1 MGKVIKLRPRKKE
14 KPKESPSLKDVKPG
28 ELLAMYHR
36 ACDEEKQ
43 KNPKRYFGLEGKKKE
58 MPEQPYLF
66 ACMKCGVT
74 VVAGGEK
81 LGDTRN
87 VFIRDV
93 DALLYKKA
101 KVRAVME
108 GVPLKDWL
116 QDAMR
121 EKLIRDPEPEEE
133 EEE

>member
-1 MGKVIKLRPRKKE
+1 MGKVIEFRPRE
-14 KPKESPSLKDVKPG
+14 KAIEKSDGSQSLQEVTAG
-28 ELLAMYHR
+28 ELLYLFYKAS
-36 ACDEEKQ
+36 DKLKQ
-43 KNPKRYFGLEGKKKE
+43 EDPKKYFGIDQPEP
-58 MPEQPYLF
+58 PEQPFLF

-74 VVAGGEK
+74 VVDGGEK

-101 KVRAVME
+101 KVRAAME

-121 EKLIRDPEPEEE
+121 EKLKRDPEPEEE
-133 EEE
+133 EE

>member
-1 MGKVIKLRPRKKE
+1 M
-14 KPKESPSLKDVKPG
+14 
-28 ELLAMYHR
+28 
-36 ACDEEKQ
+36 
-43 KNPKRYFGLEGKKKE
+43 
-58 MPEQPYLF
+58 
-66 ACMKCGVT
+66 
-74 VVAGGEK
+74 K

-87 VFIRDV
+87 VFIRDMN
-93 DALLYKKA
+93 ALLYKKA